1 MNQKRKSILCPNCR
15 KLISSDELRC
25 PYCDIRRP
33 GSWRTN
39 NFLTRGLLNTDQLI
53 KMIIYVNVGMY
64 VISLLFNPLLTNISL
79 NPLSFLSP
87 DNNSLLLL
95 GATGTIPVDK
105 FHRWWSLLSA
115 NYLHGGI
122 LHILFNMFAF
132 KQLAPLVAREFGISR
147 MFIIYN
153 ASGVIGFWISCF
165 FDVYFTI
172 GASASICGLIGAM
185 LFYGKSRGG
194 VYGQAIYRQIG
205 GWIIVI
211 FIIGSIPGLNINNWG
226 HGGGILSGI
235 LFGFIM
241 GYQEK
246 KPERLV
252 HKISAIVCI
261 IATVV
266 VLGWAISTGIYYR
279 FQ

>member
-1 MNQKRKSILCPNCR
+1 MNQKRKSILCPNCG
-15 KLISSDELRC
+15 KLISADEPKC

-39 NFLTRGLLNTDQLI
+39 NFLVRGLLQTDQLI

-64 VISLLFNPLLTNISL
+64 VISLLFNPLLTSFSL
-79 NPLSFLSP
+79 NPLNFLSP

-95 GATGTIPVDK
+95 GATGTIPVDRL
-105 FHRWWSLLSA
+105 HRWWTLLSA

-147 MFIIYN
+147 MFIIYT
-153 ASGVIGFWISCF
+153 AGGIIGFWISWIAG
-165 FDVYFTI
+165 VLFTI

-194 VYGQAIYRQIG
+194 VYGQAIYRQVV
-205 GWIIVI
+205 GWIIGLFLFG
-211 FIIGSIPGLNINNWG
+211 FIIPGINNWG
-226 HGGGILSGI
+226 HGGGILAGI
-235 LFGFIM
+235 LFGFILS
-241 GYQEK
+241 YQEK

-252 HKISAIVCI
+252 HKTVAVICI
-261 IATVV
+261 IVTVA
-266 VLGWAISTGIYYR
+266 VLVWAIASGVYYR

>member
-1 MNQKRKSILCPNCR
+1 MNQQRKSILCPNCK

-25 PYCDIRRP
+25 PYCNIRRP
-33 GSWRTN
+33 GSLRAN

-122 LHILFNMFAF
+122 LHIL
-132 KQLAPLVAREFGISR
+132 LTCLRLISLISLVAREFGISR
-147 MFIIYN
+147 MFIIYT
-153 ASGVIGFWISCF
+153 ASGVIGFWISCLF
-165 FDVYFTI
+165 GVLFTI

-194 VYGQAIYRQIG
+194 VYGQAIYRQVV
-205 GWIIVI
+205 GWIIGLFLFG
-211 FIIGSIPGLNINNWG
+211 FIIPGINNWG
-226 HGGGILSGI
+226 HGGGILAGI
-235 LFGFIM
+235 LFGFILS
-241 GYQEK
+241 YQEK

-252 HKISAIVCI
+252 HKTVAVICI
-261 IATVV
+261 IVTVA
-266 VLGWAISTGIYYR
+266 VLVWAIASGVYYR